1 MSTRVAIVTLGCA
14 RNEVDSEELAARLS
28 KDGIE
33 LVQEPSDADAVFVNT
48 CGFIE
53 AAKKDSIDT
62 LLAANDLKQNS
73 NVKAVLAVGCMAERY
88 GNELEKALPEAD
100 AILGFDDYDQITAR
114 LNEVLSGNRP
124 QAPIPQDR
132 RLLLPIS
139 PTARS
144 EKKIEQPLNRFRLDN
159 KPTAPL
165 KLASGCDRRCTFCA
179 IPRFRGSYL
188 SRRPSEILEEAAWL
202 GQNGVRELFLVSE
215 NTTSYGKDL
224 GDIRLLETL
233 LPEIAKIESI
243 DWIRLSYL
251 QPAEMRPSLIEAIVK
266 TDKVVPYFDLS
277 FQHAHT
283 DVLRRMKRFGGIKDF
298 LNLIKSIRKISPEAG
313 IRSNFIVGFPGETEE
328 EYAEIKNF
336 LEQAE
341 LDAIGIFGYSQE
353 DGTEAADFKDAL
365 AQELVDERVKSLNSI
380 AEELMSQKA
389 HSRINSEVEVLVEAN
404 DEDGVT
410 GRTREQGP
418 EVDGITTILNSNA
431 SVGDLVKAVV
441 VGSVGADL
449 EVKTK

>member
-28 KDGIE
+28 KDGIK

-277 FQHAHT
+277 FQHSHP
-283 DVLRRMKRFGGIKDF
+283 DVLRRMKRFGGTKDF

-328 EYAEIKNF
+328 EYTEIKNF

-365 AQELVDERVKSLNSI
+365 AQKLVDERVKSLNSI

>member
-100 AILGFDDYDQITAR
+100 AILGFDDYDQITAK

-188 SRRPSEILEEAAWL
+188 SRRPSEILAAWL
-202 GQNGVRELFLVSE
+202 GQNGVKELFLVSE

-233 LPEIAKIESI
+233 LPEIAKIETI

-277 FQHAHT
+277 FQHAHP
-283 DVLRRMKRFGGIKDF
+283 DVLRRMKRFGGTKDF